1 MMQLKDNFIGDNKE
15 IKAFQE
21 TFGEEVEDKGEKS
34 YNTGDQ
40 GDPELAERKIKV
52 KLESKE
58 LQPNM
63 QLKDESENMSELAQQ
78 TEEKYM

>member
-1 MMQLKDNFIGDNKE
+1 MMQLKENFIGDNKE

-52 KLESKE
+52 KLE
-58 LQPNM
+58 
-63 QLKDESENMSELAQQ
+63 
-78 TEEKYM
+78 